1 MDDRHLKITLAVH
14 KILSDWAEEYI
25 KDDPLGSIAVS
36 RFKRYRDNVRRDIQS
51 DGVLQEKLTN
61 ELTHLLEQ

>member
-1 MDDRHLKITLAVH
+1 MDDQPLKIALAVH

-25 KDDPLGSIAVS
+25 KDDPLGSLAVS
-36 RFKRYRDNVRRDIQS
+36 KFRKYRDNVRTDIQS
-51 DGVLQEKLTN
+51 NGVLQEKLRN